1 MKIII
6 SILAVFIFLSVGCA
20 KRVDIMEVMYVS
32 STEYEK
38 LSCEQL
44 REKFKD
50 ERTSCKE
57 LKESLVYIYPTEYK
71 KLSCK
76 QLNEEVIKINE
87 RLHSKSR
94 VKVDRTVGRSWLFM
108 RDVYYLGLPLL
119 TEKDKDRAEYIPPIY
134 EQEIKR
140 LKESYKSLKDTAMK
154 KNCSFAADIPDLKID

>member
-6 SILAVFIFLSVGCA
+6 SILAVFILLSVGCA
-20 KRVDIMEVMYVS
+20 KRVDVIKIMYVS

-38 LSCEQL
+38 ISCKQL
-44 REKFKD
+44 REKFND
-50 ERTSCKE
+50 QRTSCKE
-57 LKESLVYIYPTEYK
+57 LKESLVYIYPTEYE

-76 QLNEEVIKINE
+76 QLNEELIKINE

-94 VKVDRTVGRSWLFM
+94 VKVDRAVGRSWLFM
-108 RDVYYLGLPLL
+108 QDVYYLGLPLL
-119 TEKDKDRAEYIPPIY
+119 TESDEDRAKYIPPIH

-140 LKESYKSLKDTAMK
+140 LKKSYKVLKDTAMK